1 MLLHLPIVLASM
13 LSPVAATEAVPKFD
27 IVRECR
33 FEGGSTAAF
42 DRCSEDEAT
51 ALKKLQSRWAQF
63 SDADKKT
70 CIASATIGNLAS
82 YVDLQ
87 ICLEMSRDIK
97 SESDSQPGPQTTDA
111 MRLRSPG
118 VTVGVGHD
126 PITTERAP
134 DKDIPSL
141 DCRSVCALPFNRD

>member
-33 FEGGSTAAF
+33 FEGGSTVAF
-42 DRCSEDEAT
+42 DRCSNDEAT
-51 ALKKLQSRWAQF
+51 ALQKLQNAWPQF

-70 CIASATIGNLAS
+70 CIASATIGEMAS

-87 ICLEMSRDIK
+87 ICLEMSHDVK
-97 SESDSQPGPQTTDA
+97 TESDRPRGPRTTDA
-111 MRLRSPG
+111 MRPRAPV

-126 PITTERAP
+126 LINREQGAA
-134 DKDIPSL
+134 KDI
-141 DCRSVCALPFNRD
+141 R

>member
-42 DRCSEDEAT
+42 DRCSDDEAT
-51 ALKKLQSRWAQF
+51 PLQKLQNAWPQF

-70 CIASATIGNLAS
+70 CIASATIGEMAS

-87 ICLEMSRDIK
+87 ICLEMSHDVK
-97 SESDSQPGPQTTDA
+97 TESDRPRGPRTTDA
-111 MRLRSPG
+111 MRPRAPG

-126 PITTERAP
+126 PIKREQGPA
-134 DKDIPSL
+134 KDI
-141 DCRSVCALPFNRD
+141 R